1 MSQRLFFR
9 ACLSKLP
16 AIMARSALLNTDTE
30 DLKELLSNGKSYSV
44 PPYQRD
50 YSWKQE
56 HWEDLWEDLA
66 NVEANRED
74 HYMGAIVLE
83 SGERKQFRVIDGQQ
97 RMATL
102 SILILACVDHLYAL
116 ANEGVDALANKERA
130 VLLESSY
137 LGAKDPTSLRITPKL
152 KLNANDD
159 DFFQLNL
166 AQRKAP
172 QGGVRGLRDSER
184 LLWECFQFFKGK
196 VQEKFSRTKRGE
208 EVAAFVGEIVTERL
222 VFISVRVQ
230 DQLSAYTV
238 FETLN
243 ARGLEL
249 TETDLLKNYLLSL
262 ADWLSKSQME
272 PVLRQWARITARVGI
287 ASFPEFLRHHLNS
300 QRDYVRQK
308 QLFKTIKRDVTSLDH
323 VFELLDRLER
333 DAAWF
338 EALNDHAG
346 QFWLDY
352 QGAKEQVR
360 VLNLFGVSQY
370 TPLVLAAKDV
380 FTAPQDLVEVLRYCA
395 TISVRFNGVSRRSTH
410 ILEEIYNRA
419 ALAVRGGDATTL
431 PTIRQAL
438 RAIYIPDEEFE
449 ADFAALRLRNRG
461 TAGRRLRYILAKIE
475 RQLSGADITDEGMTA
490 TVEHILPENPSE
502 IGWDHFKPEAHERSY
517 ERIGNYSLLER
528 GLNGQ
533 QAGNG
538 SFAQKQA
545 VYAQSQYRTSKDLT
559 RLNEWTEEAIARRQ
573 AEMALV
579 AKAVWALTFA

>member
-1 MSQRLFFR
+1 
-9 ACLSKLP
+9 
-16 AIMARSALLNTDTE
+16 MARSTLLNTDTE

-66 NVEANRED
+66 TVEANRED

-102 SILILACVDHLYAL
+102 SILILACVDYLYGL
-116 ANEGVDALANKERA
+116 ASEGVDATANEERA
-130 VLLESSY
+130 TLLESSY

-166 AQRKAP
+166 AQRKPP

-196 VQEKFSRTKRGE
+196 VQGKFSTKKKGE
-208 EVAAFVGEIVTERL
+208 QVAAFVSEIATERL

-238 FETLN
+238 FERLN

-262 ADWLSKSQME
+262 ADRLSKSQMD
-272 PVLRQWARITARVGI
+272 PVLRQWARITAKVGI

-300 QRDYVRQK
+300 QREYVRQK
-308 QLFKTIKRDVTSLDH
+308 QLFKTIKRDVSTLDH
-323 VFELLDRLER
+323 VFSLLDRLEK
-333 DAAWF
+333 DAAWS
-338 EALNDHAG
+338 EGLNDFAS

-360 VLNLFGVSQY
+360 VLNLFNVSQY
-370 TPLVLAAKDV
+370 TPLVLAAKDA
-380 FTAPQDLVEVLRYCA
+380 FTAPQDLVEILRYCA
-395 TISVRFNGVSRRSTH
+395 LLSVRFNGVSRRSTH

-419 ALAVRGGDATTL
+419 ALEVRRGSATTL
-431 PTIRQAL
+431 VAVRQAL
-438 RAIYIPDEEFE
+438 RPIYIPDEEFE
-449 ADFAALRLRNRG
+449 ADFAALRLRNRSTSG
-461 TAGRRLRYILAKIE
+461 KRLRYILARIE
-475 RQLSGADITDEGMTA
+475 KQLSGADITDEGMTA
-490 TVEHILPENPSE
+490 TVEHILPENPGE
-502 IGWDHFKPEAHERSY
+502 VGWEHFTVEAHERSY
-517 ERIGNYSLLER
+517 ERVGNYSLLER

-533 QAGNG
+533 QAGNAA
-538 SFAQKQA
+538 FAQKQT
-545 VYAQSQYRTSKDLT
+545 VYAQSQYRTSKDLDQFT
-559 RLNEWTEEAIARRQ
+559 DWTEETIAKRQ
-573 AEMALV
+573 ADMAKV
-579 AKAVWALTFA
+579 AKAIWALTF

>member
-1 MSQRLFFR
+1 
-9 ACLSKLP
+9 
-16 AIMARSALLNTDTE
+16 MAGSTLLNTDTE

-56 HWEDLWEDLA
+56 HWEDLWEDLLTI
-66 NVEANRED
+66 EESRED

-102 SILILACVDHLYAL
+102 SILILACVDYLYGL
-116 ANEGVDALANKERA
+116 ATKGVDASPNKERA
-130 VLLESSY
+130 ALLESGY

-172 QGGVRGLRDSER
+172 QGGVRGLRDSEK
-184 LLWECFQFFKGK
+184 LLWSCFQFFKGK
-196 VQEKFSRTKRGE
+196 IEEKFSRRTKGE
-208 EVAAFVGEIVTERL
+208 EVAEFVSETVTERL

-262 ADWLSKSQME
+262 ADRLSKSQMD
-272 PVLRQWARITARVGI
+272 PVLRQWARITARIGI

-300 QRDYVRQK
+300 QREYVRQK
-308 QLFKTIKRDVTSLDH
+308 QLFKTIKRDVATLEH
-323 VFELLDRLER
+323 VFSLLDRLEK

-338 EALNDHAG
+338 EALNDYSS

-352 QGAKEQVR
+352 QGAKEHVR
-360 VLNLFGVSQY
+360 VLNLFNVSQY

-380 FTAPQDLVEVLRYCA
+380 FAAPNDLVEIVRYCA
-395 TISVRFNGVSRRSTH
+395 VLSVRFNGVGRRSTH

-419 ALAVRGGDATTL
+419 ALELRRNAGTTL
-431 PTIRQAL
+431 AGVRQAL
-438 RAIYIPDEEFE
+438 RPIYIPDDEFE
-449 ADFAALRLRNRG
+449 ADFSAIRLRNRSTSG
-461 TAGRRLRYILAKIE
+461 KRLRYILARIE
-475 RQLSGADITDEGMTA
+475 RQLSGGDITDDGMTA
-490 TVEHILPENPSE
+490 TVEHILPENPGE
-502 IGWDHFKPEAHERSY
+502 GGWEHFSAEAHERSY
-517 ERIGNYSLLER
+517 ERVGNYSLLER
-528 GLNGQ
+528 SLNGQ
-533 QAGNG
+533 QAGNA
-538 SFAQKQA
+538 SFPQKQA
-545 VYAQSQYRTSKDLT
+545 VYAQSQYRTSKDLAQFT
-559 RLNEWTEEAIARRQ
+559 DWTEEAIAKRQ
-573 AEMALV
+573 TDMAKV
-579 AKAVWALTFA
+579 AKTVWALQI

>member
-1 MSQRLFFR
+1 M
-9 ACLSKLP
+9 P
-16 AIMARSALLNTDTE
+16 RSTLLDTDTE

-66 NVEANRED
+66 TVEANRED

-102 SILILACVDHLYAL
+102 RILILACVDYLYGL
-116 ANEGVDALANKERA
+116 ASEGVEATANQERA
-130 VLLESSY
+130 TLLESRY
-137 LGAKDPTSLRITPKL
+137 LGAKDPTSLRIAPKL

-166 AQRKAP
+166 AQRKP
-172 QGGVRGLRDSER
+172 PHGGVRGLRDSER

-196 VQEKFSRTKRGE
+196 VQGKFSTKKKGE
-208 EVAAFVGEIVTERL
+208 QVAAFVSEIVTERL

-262 ADWLSKSQME
+262 ADRLSKSQMD

-300 QRDYVRQK
+300 HREYVRQK
-308 QLFKTIKRDVTSLDH
+308 QLFKTIKRDVTTLDH
-323 VFELLDRLER
+323 VFALLDRLER

-338 EALNDHAG
+338 EGLNDYAS
-346 QFWLDY
+346 QFWLDF

-360 VLNLFGVSQY
+360 VLNLFSVSQY
-370 TPLVLAAKDV
+370 TPLVLAAKDA
-380 FTAPQDLVEVLRYCA
+380 FTAPQDLVEILRYCA
-395 TISVRFNGVSRRSTH
+395 LLSVRFNGVSRRSTH

-419 ALAVRGGDATTL
+419 ALEVRRGTATTL
-431 PTIRQAL
+431 VAVRQAL
-438 RAIYIPDEEFE
+438 RPIYIPDEEFE
-449 ADFAALRLRNRG
+449 ADFAALRLRNRSTSG
-461 TAGRRLRYILAKIE
+461 KRLRYILAKIE
-475 RQLSGADITDEGMTA
+475 KQLSGADITDEGMPT
-490 TVEHILPENPSE
+490 TVEHILPENPGES
-502 IGWDHFKPEAHERSY
+502 GWEHFTADAHERSY
-517 ERIGNYSLLER
+517 ERVGNYSLLER

-533 QAGNG
+533 QAGNAA
-538 SFAQKQA
+538 FAQKQT
-545 VYAQSQYRTSKDLT
+545 VYVQSQYRTSKDLGQFT
-559 RLNEWTEEAIARRQ
+559 DWTEETITKRQ
-573 AEMALV
+573 AEMAKV
-579 AKAVWALTFA
+579 AKAIWALTF

>member
-1 MSQRLFFR
+1 
-9 ACLSKLP
+9 
-16 AIMARSALLNTDTE
+16 MARSTLLNTDTE
-30 DLKELLSNGKSYSV
+30 DLKELLSNGKGYSV

-56 HWEDLWEDLA
+56 HWEDLWEDLL
-66 NVEANRED
+66 NIEENKED
-74 HYMGAIVLE
+74 HYMGALVLE
-83 SGERKQFRVIDGQQ
+83 SGERKQFRIIDGQQ

-102 SILILACVDHLYAL
+102 SILILACVDYLLGL
-116 ANEGVDALANKERA
+116 ADEGVEATANKERA
-130 VLLESSY
+130 GLLESSY

-166 AQRKAP
+166 AQRKP
-172 QGGVRGLRDSER
+172 PHGGVRSLRDSEK
-184 LLWECFQFFKGK
+184 LLWDCFQFFKGK
-196 VQEKFSRTKRGE
+196 VQEKFSRRKKGE
-208 EVAAFVGEIVTERL
+208 DVAAFISEIVTERL

-262 ADWLSKSQME
+262 ADRLSKSQIE

-300 QRDYVRQK
+300 HREYVRQK
-308 QLFKTIKRDVTSLDH
+308 QLFKTIKRDITALDD
-323 VFELLDRLER
+323 VFALLDRLEQ

-338 EALNDHAG
+338 EGLSDYAS

-352 QGAKEQVR
+352 PGAKEHVR
-360 VLNLFGVSQY
+360 VLNLFKVSQF
-370 TPLVLAAKDV
+370 TPLILSAKDV
-380 FTAPQDLVEVLRYCA
+380 FKVPQDMVEVLRYCA
-395 TISVRFNGVSRRSTH
+395 VISVRFNGVSRRSTH

-419 ALAVRGGDATTL
+419 ALEIRRGNATNLLAV
-431 PTIRQAL
+431 RQAL
-438 RAIYIPDEEFE
+438 RPIYIPDNEFE
-449 ADFAALRLRNRG
+449 ADFSALRLKNRSTSG
-461 TAGRRLRYILAKIE
+461 KRLRYLLAKIE
-475 RQLSGADITDEGMTA
+475 RQLSGADINDEAMTA
-490 TVEHILPENPSE
+490 TVEHILPENPGQV
-502 IGWDHFKPEAHERSY
+502 GWEHFSAEAHARSF

-533 QAGNG
+533 QAGNAT
-538 SFAQKQA
+538 FALKLQ
-545 VYAQSQYRTSKDLT
+545 VYAQSQYLTSKQLDQFAD
-559 RLNEWTEEAIARRQ
+559 WTEDTISKRQ
-573 AEMALV
+573 ADLARV
-579 AKAVWALTFA
+579 AKAVWALTF

>member
-1 MSQRLFFR
+1 
-9 ACLSKLP
+9 
-16 AIMARSALLNTDTE
+16 MARNTLLNTDTE
-30 DLKELLSNGKSYSV
+30 DLKEILSNGKSYSV

-56 HWEDLWEDLA
+56 HWEDLWEDLRT
-66 NVEANRED
+66 VEENRED
-74 HYMGAIVLE
+74 HYMGTIVLE
-83 SGERKQFRVIDGQQ
+83 IGERKQFRVIDGQQ

-102 SILILACVDHLYAL
+102 SILILACVDYLYYL
-116 ANEGVDALANKERA
+116 AEDGVDATANKERA
-130 VLLESSY
+130 ALLESSY
-137 LGAKDPTSLRITPKL
+137 LGAKDPSSLRITPKL

-166 AQRKAP
+166 AQRKPP

-184 LLWECFQFFKGK
+184 LLWGCFQFFTGK
-196 VQEKFSRTKRGE
+196 IRDKFSSIRKGE
-208 EVAAFVGEIVTERL
+208 EVAAFVSEIVTERL

-262 ADWLSKSQME
+262 ADRLSKSQME

-300 QRDYVRQK
+300 QRGYVRQK
-308 QLFKTIKRDVTSLDH
+308 QLFKTIKKDVTKLDQ
-323 VFELLDRLER
+323 VFPLLDWLEK

-338 EALNDHAG
+338 EGLNDPAS

-360 VLNLFGVSQY
+360 VLNLFNVSQY

-380 FTAPQDLVEVLRYCA
+380 FTAPQDLVEILRYCA
-395 TISVRFNGVSRRSTH
+395 VISVRFNGVSRRSTH

-419 ALAVRGGDATTL
+419 ALDVRHGRASTLAAVRL
-431 PTIRQAL
+431 AL
-438 RAIYIPDEEFE
+438 RPIYIPDEDFE
-449 ADFAALRLRNRG
+449 ADFAALRLRNRSTSG
-461 TAGRRLRYILAKIE
+461 KRLRYILAKIE
-475 RQLSGADITDEGMTA
+475 KQMSAADITDEGMTA
-490 TVEHILPENPSE
+490 TVEHILPENPGE
-502 IGWDHFKPEAHERSY
+502 AGWEHFSSDAHERSY
-517 ERIGNYSLLER
+517 ERVGNYSLLER
-528 GLNGQ
+528 SLNVQ
-533 QAGNG
+533 QAGNA
-538 SFAQKQA
+538 SFAHKQA
-545 VYAQSQYRTSKDLT
+545 VYARSQYRTSKDLT
-559 RLNEWTEEAIARRQ
+559 NFAEWTEEAIAKRQ
-573 AEMALV
+573 ADMAKV
-579 AKAVWALTFA
+579 AKSVWSLTF

>member
-1 MSQRLFFR
+1 
-9 ACLSKLP
+9 
-16 AIMARSALLNTDTE
+16 MARSTLLNTDTE
-30 DLKELLSNGKSYSV
+30 DLKELLSNGKSYGV

-56 HWEDLWEDLA
+56 HWEDLWEDLLTIEV
-66 NVEANRED
+66 NGED

-102 SILILACVDHLYAL
+102 SILILASVDYLYEL
-116 ANEGVDALANKERA
+116 AGEGEDAAANKERA
-130 VLLESSY
+130 ALLESSY
-137 LGAKDPTSLRITPKL
+137 LGAKDPTSLRIIPKL

-166 AQRKAP
+166 AQRKPP
-172 QGGVRGLRDSER
+172 QGGVRGLRDSEK
-184 LLWECFQFFKGK
+184 LLWNCSQFFKGK
-196 VQEKFSRTKRGE
+196 IQEKFSPRKKGE
-208 EVAAFVGEIVTERL
+208 EVARFVSEIVTERL

-262 ADWLSKSQME
+262 ADRLSKSQMD
-272 PVLRQWARITARVGI
+272 PVLRQWARITARIGI

-300 QRDYVRQK
+300 QRVYVRQK
-308 QLFKTIKRDVTSLDH
+308 QLFKTIKRDVTTLDH
-323 VFELLDRLER
+323 VFALLDRLEK

-338 EALNDHAG
+338 EALNDYAS

-352 QGAKEQVR
+352 QGAKEHVR
-360 VLNLFGVSQY
+360 VLNLFNVSQY

-380 FTAPQDLVEVLRYCA
+380 FTVPQDLVEILRYCA
-395 TISVRFNGVSRRSTH
+395 VLSVRFNGVGRRSTH

-419 ALAVRGGDATTL
+419 ALEVRRGAATTL
-431 PTIRQAL
+431 AAVRQSIRP
-438 RAIYIPDEEFE
+438 IYIHDDEFE
-449 ADFAALRLRNRG
+449 ADFGALRLRNRSTSG
-461 TAGRRLRYILAKIE
+461 KRLRYILARIE
-475 RQLSGADITDEGMTA
+475 KQLSGTDITDEGMTA
-490 TVEHILPENPSE
+490 TVEHILPENPGE
-502 IGWDHFKPEAHERSY
+502 VGWEHFAAEAHERSC
-517 ERIGNYSLLER
+517 ERVGNYSLLER

-533 QAGNG
+533 QAGNAA
-538 SFAQKQA
+538 FAQKQQ
-545 VYAQSQYRTSKDLT
+545 VYAQSQYQTSKELT
-559 RLNEWTEEAIARRQ
+559 QFADWTEATIAKRQ
-573 AEMALV
+573 SEMAKV
-579 AKAVWALTFA
+579 AKTVWALGI